1 VSPREEPI
9 GEGDEAMSARSG
21 IPAGEARALEGLRA
35 RYDVVVVGARAAGA
49 ATAMLLA
56 RRGLRVLAVD
66 RGAYGTDTLSTHAL
80 MRAGV
85 LQLARWGL
93 LGRIEAEGTPRVHR
107 TVFHYAD
114 EVVEIPITPKHG
126 VPALFAPRRTVLDRV
141 LVDAAVE
148 AGATVR
154 HRVRA
159 ADLVR
164 GRGGRVEGVVL
175 RAEDGDGVA
184 VRAGTV
190 VGADGLRSVVA
201 SRVGAPVTRQGR
213 HASAVVY
220 GYWSGL
226 ETDGYSWH
234 WGREAAAGTMPTNG
248 NEVLLYAGVSS
259 RRFAEETRLDV
270 AGGYLRIVREA
281 APVLAARLAEARLV
295 GSLHGFPGH
304 PGYLR
309 RPWGPG
315 WALVGDAAYFKDPIT
330 AHGISDALRDAE
342 LLATAV
348 ATGTE
353 AALAEYERVRDGLSM
368 RLFEVTDR
376 IASCEWPVGE
386 LKALH
391 QALSD
396 EMKREVAALVERQEL
411 GAPARRSA

>member
-1 VSPREEPI
+1 
-9 GEGDEAMSARSG
+9 MH
-21 IPAGEARALEGLRA
+21 ALDGVRA

-66 RGAYGTDTLSTHAL
+66 RGAYGTDTLSTNAL

-93 LGRIEAEGTPRVHR
+93 LDRIEAAGTPPVRR
-107 TVFHYAD
+107 TVFHYED
-114 EVVEIPITPKHG
+114 EVVAVPIKPKHG

-164 GRGGRVEGVVL
+164 GSGGRVEGVVL
-175 RAEDGDGVA
+175 GDDEGGTRS

-190 VGADGLRSVVA
+190 VGADGLRSIVR
-201 SRVGAPVTRQGR
+201 SLVGAPVTRQGR
-213 HASAVVY
+213 HASAVLY

-226 ETDGYSWH
+226 EADGYCWH
-234 WGREAAAGTMPTNG
+234 WGRAAAAGTIPTNG
-248 NEVLLYAGVSS
+248 GQVLVYAGLSS
-259 RRFAEETRLDV
+259 RRFAEETRSGV
-270 AGGYLRIVREA
+270 PGAYRRILGEA
-281 APVLAARLAEARLV
+281 APELAARLAEATLV
-295 GSLHGFPGH
+295 GTLHGFPGH

-342 LLATAV
+342 LLARAV
-348 ATGTE
+348 EAGTD
-353 AALAEYERVRDGLSM
+353 AAMAGYELVRDELSTP
-368 RLFEVTDR
+368 LFDVTDR
-376 IASCEWPVGE
+376 IASCEWEGGE

-396 EMKREVAALVERQEL
+396 EMKREVVALAGLHDEV
-411 GAPARRSA
+411 GKTARRSA

>member
-1 VSPREEPI
+1 MGTRD
-9 GEGDEAMSARSG
+9 GRG
-21 IPAGEARALEGLRA
+21 ALEQRGLEGIA
-35 RYDVVVVGARAAGA
+35 PRYDVVVVGARAAGA

-93 LGRIEAEGTPRVHR
+93 LDRVVAAGTPPVHR
-107 TVFHYAD
+107 TLFHYED
-114 EVVEIPITPKHG
+114 EVLEIPIKPKHG
-126 VPALFAPRRTVLDRV
+126 VPALFAPRRTVLDPI

-148 AGATVR
+148 AGAAVR

-159 ADLVR
+159 ADVVV

-175 RAEDGDGVA
+175 QDEAGARVA
-184 VRAGTV
+184 VAAGMV
-190 VGADGLRSVVA
+190 IGADGRRSVVA
-201 SRVGAPVTRQGR
+201 SLVAAPVTRQGL
-213 HASAVVY
+213 HGSAVLY
-220 GYWSGL
+220 GYWAGL
-226 ETDGYSWH
+226 EADGYEWY
-234 WGREAAAGTMPTNG
+234 WGREAAAGIMPTNDG
-248 NEVLLYAGVSS
+248 HALLYAGVSS
-259 RRFAEETRLDV
+259 RRFAEETR
-270 AGGYLRIVREA
+270 AGVPEGYRRIVEEA
-281 APVLAARLAEARLV
+281 APALAGRLAPARRV
-295 GSLHGFPGH
+295 GSLRGFPGQ

-330 AHGISDALRDAE
+330 AHGLSDALRDAE
-342 LLATAV
+342 LLADAV

-353 AALAEYERVRDGLSM
+353 AGLAEYERERDELSM
-368 RLFEVTDR
+368 RLFDVTDR
-376 IASCEWPVGE
+376 LASCEWPVGE

-396 EMKREVAALVERQEL
+396 EMKREVAALVERHAGVGE
-411 GAPARRSA
+411 PARRSA

>member
-1 VSPREEPI
+1 M
-9 GEGDEAMSARSG
+9 A
-21 IPAGEARALEGLRA
+21 ALDGVEA

-56 RRGLRVLAVD
+56 RQGLRVLAAD

-93 LGRIEAEGTPRVHR
+93 LGRIEAEGTPRVSR
-107 TVFHYAD
+107 TVFHYED
-114 EVVEIPITPKHG
+114 EVVDIPIKARDG

-148 AGATVR
+148 AGAAVR
-154 HRVRA
+154 HRVRV

-164 GRGGRVEGVVL
+164 GRNGRVEGVVVEDADGGR
-175 RAEDGDGVA
+175 RAVGARIVI
-184 VRAGTV
+184 
-190 VGADGLRSVVA
+190 GADGMRSTVA
-201 SRVGAPVTRQGR
+201 SLVGAPVTRQGR
-213 HASAVVY
+213 HASGVLY

-226 ETDGYSWH
+226 EVDGYQWH
-234 WGREAAAGTMPTNG
+234 WGRDSAAGTIPTNG
-248 NEVLLYAGVSS
+248 GQVLLYAGLSA
-259 RRFAEETRLDV
+259 RRFAEEVRADIP
-270 AGGYLRIVREA
+270 ACYRRILRESS
-281 APVLAARLAEARLV
+281 PGLAARLADARLD
-295 GSLHGFPGH
+295 GTIHGFPGH

-342 LLATAV
+342 LLALAV
-348 ATGTE
+348 GRGTDD
-353 AALAEYERVRDGLSM
+353 ALAGYEHARDELSIP
-368 RLFEVTDR
+368 LFDVTDR
-376 IASCEWPVGE
+376 IASCRWDLGE

-391 QALSD
+391 RALSD
-396 EMKREVAALVERQEL
+396 EMKREVASMVRLHEEL
-411 GAPARRSA
+411 GEPTRRSA